1 MIATAIRNDDLHT
14 YEKQK
19 QANAEHCILTA
30 AKIIG
35 PVIENTFSEGML
47 RKLEQ
52 NFVYV
57 SKFF

>member
-1 MIATAIRNDDLHT
+1 MIAAAIRNDDQHT

-35 PVIENTFSEGML
+35 PVVENTFSEGIL
-47 RKLEQ
+47 SKPKQ
-52 NFVYV
+52 NF
-57 SKFF
+57 S